1 MPISEQ
7 TRADARTIVSRY
19 PEGHSRSALLP
30 LLHLVQSEQGYVSPE
45 GVSFCAEELGLSL
58 AEVGAVLTFYTM
70 FKRKPT
76 GEYLLSVC
84 TNLSCSLLGSD
95 EIFARLSR
103 HLNVEIDETTEDGRF
118 TLERAECLAACD
130 YAPVVTVNYEFFDK
144 ATPDSAIDLVR
155 ALERGERPEPVRGA
169 TVCTF
174 REMSRQLAGFV
185 EPEFERAVAQ
195 GAAHPEPGEPVDSR
209 GTEPIGRVRAGYGV
223 PGGEPERVLT
233 DAKAAETYGLPPRLD
248 AGGTETSGPDTVGT
262 AGTGAPATGTGTADP
277 GTSEAAV
284 PKERRRRRSR
294 GESRTGGTGGKE

>member
-7 TRADARTIVSRY
+7 TRADARTIIARY

-30 LLHLVQSEQGYVSPE
+30 LLHLVQSEHGYVSPE
-45 GVSFCAEELGLSL
+45 GVSFCAEQLGITP

-70 FKRKPT
+70 YKRKPT

-103 HLNVEIDETTEDGRF
+103 HLDVEIDETTEDGRF

-144 ATPDSAIDLVR
+144 MTPDSAVELVR
-155 ALERGERPEPVRGA
+155 VLERGERPQPARGA

-174 REMSRQLAGFV
+174 REISRQLAGFV

-195 GAAHPEPGEPVDSR
+195 GEAHPEPGQPVDSR
-209 GTEPIGRVRAGYGV
+209 GAEPIGRLRSGYGV
-223 PGGEPERVLT
+223 PRGEPERVLSGEQ
-233 DAKAAETYGLPPRLD
+233 AAETYGTRPRLD
-248 AGGTETSGPDTVGT
+248 AGGYRDERPRRGGHRRAGKRDRRGVGRAHARN
-262 AGTGAPATGTGTADP
+262 AGRGRQVPGAASAALP
-277 GTSEAAV
+277 G
-284 PKERRRRRSR
+284 
-294 GESRTGGTGGKE
+294 

>member
-155 ALERGERPEPVRGA
+155 ALERGERPRAGPGRHGLHLPGDVPPARR
-169 TVCTF
+169 F
-174 REMSRQLAGFV
+174 R
-185 EPEFERAVAQ
+185 RA
-195 GAAHPEPGEPVDSR
+195 
-209 GTEPIGRVRAGYGV
+209 RVRAS
-223 PGGEPERVLT
+223 GGARRGPSR
-233 DAKAAETYGLPPRLD
+233 
-248 AGGTETSGPDTVGT
+248 AGGARRQSGHRTDRPG
-262 AGTGAPATGTGTADP
+262 AGRL
-277 GTSEAAV
+277 
-284 PKERRRRRSR
+284 RRACAGNPSA
-294 GESRTGGTGGKE
+294 S